1 MIQFLYR
8 KFLVKS
14 LRKWVSET
22 RRLCPLLF
30 SSALTS
36 GPTCNWQPSFF
47 RCLCIIKIKLWMDHH
62 KRDAPTLP
70 DNVET
75 ARNMQILPWDQE
87 FINVDQEGLSDILI
101 AAHYLD
107 IKPLVQLGCRT
118 GESQLGGKTEGRKQ
132 RTSQWLR
139 DFLLCFSSVADQ
151 LRGVPLDQLRK
162 MANVDSNLSQEEQT
176 RMRKEIMKVSFGT
189 EGISGP
195 SFRLWPNL
203 LLHLPL

>member
-47 RCLCIIKIKLWMDHH
+47 RFLCIIKIKLWMDHH

-132 RTSQWLR
+132 RTSLMTSR
-139 DFLLCFSSVADQ
+139 LPSLFLFSCWSTT
-151 LRGVPLDQLRK
+151 G
-162 MANVDSNLSQEEQT
+162 S
-176 RMRKEIMKVSFGT
+176 SFGSA
-189 EGISGP
+189 EEDGKRWLEPFAGGAD
-195 SFRLWPNL
+195 
-203 LLHLPL
+203 